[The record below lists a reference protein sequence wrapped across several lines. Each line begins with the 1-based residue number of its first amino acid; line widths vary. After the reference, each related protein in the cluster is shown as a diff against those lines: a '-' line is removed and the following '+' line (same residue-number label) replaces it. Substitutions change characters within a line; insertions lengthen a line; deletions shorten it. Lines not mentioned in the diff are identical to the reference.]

1 MLVLIMA
8 ISGRTIPDLFTAA
21 TSLLAGFTTATMRED
36 TISMDEALPPRI
48 LAMLTSRMD
57 LEVAITVVEV
67 IGKGREI
74 ADCGGLHLKYFEV
87 EELYATTPA
96 DITTAVRCATR
107 HCAATHSLPAWRGVL
122 APPSIFKMISV
133 SAWDEPLESLK
144 GKRCCRQVKFYS
156 GDSPL
161 TSRWS
166 CLSRILSEA
175 AEPRCSTPIAISLV
189 V

>member
-96 DITTAVRCATR
+96 ELRR
-107 HCAATHSLPAWRGVL
+107 PYG
-122 APPSIFKMISV
+122 APPAIV
-133 SAWDEPLESLK
+133 P
-144 GKRCCRQVKFYS
+144 
-156 GDSPL
+156 PL
-161 TSRWS
+161 TACRLGGGLGAPLDLQNDFRVSLGRTT
-166 CLSRILSEA
+166 RILE
-175 AEPRCSTPIAISLV
+175 RQ
-189 V
+189 

>member
-1 MLVLIMA
+1 MLVLILA

-107 HCAATHSLPAWRGVL
+107 DCAATHSLPAWRGVL

-133 SAWDEPLESLK
+133 SAWDEPLGPWCVVRDNMLSVCDQATRARSWRV
-144 GKRCCRQVKFYS
+144 RCI
-156 GDSPL
+156 
-161 TSRWS
+161 SRWRFWS
-166 CLSRILSEA
+166 
-175 AEPRCSTPIAISLV
+175 
-189 V
+189 

>member
-74 ADCGGLHLKYFEV
+74 WAELNFHAPPGTRTTMIRGFHLKYFEV

-133 SAWDEPLESLK
+133 SAWDEPLVL
-144 GKRCCRQVKFYS
+144 
-156 GDSPL
+156 
-161 TSRWS
+161 
-166 CLSRILSEA
+166 
-175 AEPRCSTPIAISLV
+175 
-189 V
+189 